1 MIVNDLAADGNYT
14 RATSVYEVTMEPD
27 ALRKFLSDV
36 RDVLAYEAK
45 NSEALKMIT
54 DLVNERKV
62 ADED

>member
-1 MIVNDLAADGNYT
+1 
-14 RATSVYEVTMEPD
+14 VYEVTMERD

-62 ADED
+62 ADES